1 MLVGLVGTSHS
12 PLMGV
17 NHPAPEVEAAVE
29 NEFQRAR
36 NFIAACDPE
45 LVVVFAP
52 DHYNGVFYDMMPP
65 FCVGQQASAVGDYGT
80 QSGPLNVPAD
90 LSRALVEHVLHS
102 GVDVAMSERMH
113 VDHGFSQPLQILF
126 GDIAAMPTIPV
137 FINSV
142 AVPLGPAS
150 RARQLGHVMGSFLE
164 ELDQRVL
171 LVGSGGLS
179 HDPPVPELATAPPA
193 IAERLIAGRNP
204 TAEERAAREKKVL
217 RTGREL
223 AAGTASIAPL
233 NPDWD
238 ADFLALLAEN
248 RLSDI
253 DTWSNEWCVDQAGHS
268 SHEVRTWIAA
278 YAALASRG
286 TYEVTSSF
294 YRAVPE
300 WIAGFSVTTAI
311 PAR

>member
-17 NHPAPEVEAAVE
+17 NHPTAEVEAAVE

-36 NFIAACDPE
+36 EFISTCSPD

-90 LSRALVEHVLHS
+90 LSRALVDHVLHG

-150 RARQLGHVMGSFLE
+150 RARQLGHVVGRFLE

-204 TAEERAAREKKVL
+204 SAEERAAREEKIL

-223 AAGTASIAPL
+223 AAGTATIAAL

-238 ADFLALLAEN
+238 ADFLALLAQN
-248 RLSDI
+248 RLSEVDA
-253 DTWSNEWCVDQAGHS
+253 WSNEWCVEQAGHS

-286 TYEVTSSF
+286 QYEVTSSF
-294 YRAVPE
+294 YRAIPE

-311 PAR
+311 PVR